1 VANCTVRE
9 LLSHISSHNYSCD
22 AGAVAVAAV
31 LSILL
36 CIVVP
41 FIIIAL
47 LLYHLV
53 YKKRHQLDTISG
65 NGGIVGIVSLFCHNL
80 CYGKRNQGDES
91 HIDSRSNRENG
102 ENNESSGAEGIT
114 YDIINNE
121 PQVTTAPEM
130 KRNQAYARGLTG
142 QT

>member
-9 LLSHISSHNYSCD
+9 LLSHINSNSCD
-22 AGAVAVAAV
+22 NGAGAAAIAAV
-31 LSILL
+31 LSILQVL

-53 YKKRHQLDTISG
+53 YKKRCGHKLDTRSG
-65 NGGIVGIVSLFCHNL
+65 NVSLFCRN
-80 CYGKRNQGDES
+80 CKRNQGDES
-91 HIDSRSNRENG
+91 HIDSRSDRENG

-114 YDIINNE
+114 YDVVNNE
-121 PQVTTAPEM
+121 HQVTIAPEM
-130 KRNQAYARGLTG
+130 KRNQAYARGLTD